1 MIINS
6 FILYKK
12 THPSLPRTFNQ
23 VDFRLL
29 LAKGLIGNFPLR
41 KAKTIV
47 VQPMFIGPDCPG
59 HPQMATHENVCM
71 ADGRV
76 RMCKPHKCF
85 TGDTK
90 RTVYGCKL
98 CGIYVC
104 KECSVKWHASQ

>member
-23 VDFRLL
+23 VDFCLL
-29 LAKGLIGNFPLR
+29 LAKGLIGNFSTH
-41 KAKTIV
+41 KAKKIV
-47 VQPMFIGPDCPG
+47 VQPMFIGPNCPG
-59 HPQMATHENVCM
+59 HPQMATHENVRM

-76 RMCKPHKCF
+76 RMCKPHKYF
-85 TGDTK
+85 TGATK

-104 KECSVKWHASQ
+104 LYVYV